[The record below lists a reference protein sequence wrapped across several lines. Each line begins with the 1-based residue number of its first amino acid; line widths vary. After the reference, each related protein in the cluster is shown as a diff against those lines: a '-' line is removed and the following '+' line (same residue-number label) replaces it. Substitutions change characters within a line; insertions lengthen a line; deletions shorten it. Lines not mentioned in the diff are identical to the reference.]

1 MKSEIQKYLPPDEI
15 LAHLA
20 EEAAELSKAALKL
33 RRSENNVDPTPKSHS
48 ECLEDMREEFGDV
61 LNCLDAYFGEDG
73 AEHFAE
79 SCRNKRSLKKS
90 LWLSK
95 LAQKYGYKKE
105 RRTTVR
111 IDNVGIP
118 RCTRC
123 GQELLCNDC
132 GDMPDHCPECKLY
145 IDWNDISEERT

>member
-20 EEAAELSKAALKL
+20 EEASEFSKAALKL

-79 SCRNKRSLKKS
+79 SCRNKRLLKKS
-90 LWLSK
+90 LWMSRLTE
-95 LAQKYGYKKE
+95 KYGYKQE

-132 GDMPDHCPECKLY
+132 GDMPDRCPECKLS
-145 IDWNDISEERT
+145 INWDDISEEQT

>member
-20 EEAAELSKAALKL
+20 EEAAALSQAALKL
-33 RRSENNVDPTPKSHS
+33 RLAENKADPTPRNHS
-48 ECLEDMREEFGDV
+48 ECLEAMREEFGDV

-79 SCRNKRSLKKS
+79 SCRNKRLLKKS

-118 RCTRC
+118 RCTRS
-123 GQELLCNDC
+123 GEELLCNDR
-132 GDMPDHCPECKLY
+132 GDMPIRFPECKLS
-145 IDWNDISEERT
+145 INLDDIAEEQT